1 MWLLRI
7 PYRTSKIKAQYVVFF
22 AKKFNTLKLLFQKQP
37 SRGILK
43 NRCSENIQQIYRRTP
58 MPKCYF
64 NKVAMERFVIIVNG
78 FGTGT
83 ASERLRSTSGRL
95 LLLFLIENYLE
106 ISMTYLYDGEDNK
119 LNFQVLRFPWSKI
132 SSICR

>member
-1 MWLLRI
+1 
-7 PYRTSKIKAQYVVFF
+7 
-22 AKKFNTLKLLFQKQP
+22 
-37 SRGILK
+37 
-43 NRCSENIQQIYRRTP
+43 

-83 ASERLRSTSGRL
+83 SSERLRNTSGRL
-95 LLLFLIENYLE
+95 LLLFLIENYHE

-119 LNFQVLRFPWSKI
+119 LNFQVLRFP
-132 SSICR
+132 